1 MDRPL
6 IIGLST
12 RPLCAMKALKE
23 SHARTTRPKDNL
35 EVAQSPALP
44 GSKTNQPNRKPDEE
58 QIDITDL

>member
-1 MDRPL
+1 MDRPP

-23 SHARTTRPKDNL
+23 SHARTTRPKDNV
-35 EVAQSPALP
+35 EVAQSRASP

-58 QIDITDL
+58 QLDLIDL